1 MVLHRI
7 LFKRPYTPEFF
18 DGYGPFDGIKRDLW
32 EGGERMPVFVQW
44 NSKITPG
51 QKIDLPNM
59 LSDWMPTFLDVAGAA
74 APQRADGISI
84 LPILTGRLKQQKDPI
99 VYAEYFEKD
108 IPQLFDFEA
117 KRRKRIRGQMQLVRF
132 WKI

>member
-1 MVLHRI
+1 V
-7 LFKRPYTPEFF
+7 
-18 DGYGPFDGIKRDLW
+18 

-44 NSKITPG
+44 NSKIAPG

-59 LSDWMPTFLDVAGAA
+59 LSDWMPTFLDAAGAT

-99 VYAEYFEKD
+99 VYAEYFEEGHTPIILILKPKGVKEHED
-108 IPQLFDFEA
+108 KCSWFVLENIVVYATIL
-117 KRRKRIRGQMQLVRF
+117 KMHKITLRF
-132 WKI
+132 ITWLQILNKKLT